1 MAKKE
6 RKTSAPK
13 SASSGAGGKATQAKL
28 RKLDSQILGLIND
41 RARVAAELQTGR
53 EREMLTESFLVEEAS
68 LLDRLEEVNEGPL
81 DGEAVRAVFREIL
94 GGCRSLGGRLRV
106 AMLGPWFSYSHLAA
120 IERFG
125 STADFLPVGN
135 IAAVFEEVQ
144 RGHANYGIVPIENS
158 TDGRVID
165 TLDMF
170 TQMSVRIC
178 GEVEL
183 AIHHMLLG
191 IGGRDEIRE
200 VQSKPQALSQC
211 RNWLARHLPQA
222 VLKEVTSTSA
232 AAAAAKESPH
242 IAAIAS
248 RQAGNAHGLK
258 ILAENIE
265 DNSGNIT
272 RFSVIATQSAP
283 RTGKDKTAIIFQL
296 DHRPGTL
303 AEALNLF
310 KRNRIN
316 LTWIESLPI
325 PNSDRAYLF
334 FVELEGHET
343 DLKIRRVVQLLENKA
358 LQLKILGSYPSLFPA
373 AGRRLES

>member
-1 MAKKE
+1 MAKKK
-6 RKTSAPK
+6 KTK
-13 SASSGAGGKATQAKL
+13 KKATVSKSSRPRTGLRATETKL
-28 RKLDSQILGLIND
+28 RKLDGQLLELLNE
-41 RARVAAELQTGR
+41 RATLASRLRSLREEQEEPSADDFLAEEKTI
-53 EREMLTESFLVEEAS
+53 
-68 LLDRLEEVNEGPL
+68 LDRIEAANAGPL
-81 DGEAVRAVFREIL
+81 DTDAVLAIFRELL
-94 GGCRSLGGRLRV
+94 GGCRALGGKLRV

-125 STADFLPVGN
+125 SSVDFIPVGN

-144 RGHANYGIVPIENS
+144 QGQVDYGIVPIENS

-170 TQMSVRIC
+170 TQTSVRIC
-178 GEVEL
+178 GEVPL
-183 AIHHMLLG
+183 DIHHMLLG
-191 IGGRDEIRE
+191 IGSRDEIRE

-211 RNWLARHLPQA
+211 RNWLAKHLPGA
-222 VLKEVTSTSA
+222 TPKEVTSTSA
-232 AAAAAKESPH
+232 AAVAAKESPH

-265 DNSGNIT
+265 DRKGNVT
-272 RFSVIATQSAP
+272 RFSVIATESAP
-283 RTGKDKTAIIFQL
+283 RTGKDRTAIIFQL

-303 AEALNLF
+303 AESLNLF

-334 FVELEGHET
+334 FVELEGHEN
-343 DLKIRRVVQLLENKA
+343 DLKIRRVVQSLEKKA
-358 LQLKILGSYPSLFPA
+358 LQLRILGSYP
-373 AGRRLES
+373 G

>member
-1 MAKKE
+1 MAKKKK
-6 RKTSAPK
+6 KTSTPK
-13 SASSGAGGKATQAKL
+13 SVSTGADLKATQAKL
-28 RKLDSQILGLIND
+28 RKLDTQILALLSD
-41 RARVAAELQTGR
+41 RARVAAELHGIR
-53 EREMLTESFLVEEAS
+53 EQEEVADDFLVEEAA
-68 LLDRLEEVNEGPL
+68 LLDRLEEANEGPL
-81 DGEAVRAVFREIL
+81 DGEAVRAVFREII
-94 GGCRSLGGRLRV
+94 GGCRSLGGRMRV

-144 RGHANYGIVPIENS
+144 QGHANYGIVPIENS

-170 TQMSVRIC
+170 TQTSVRIC

-211 RNWLARHLPQA
+211 RNWLARHLPGA
-222 VLKEVTSTSA
+222 VPKEVTSTSA
-232 AAAAAKESPH
+232 AAAAAKNSPH

-265 DNSGNIT
+265 DNSGNVT
-272 RFSVIATQSAP
+272 RFSVIATKSAP

-334 FVELEGHET
+334 FVEVEGHET

-358 LQLKILGSYPSLFPA
+358 LQLKILGSYPS
-373 AGRRLES
+373 

>member
-1 MAKKE
+1 M
-6 RKTSAPK
+6 T
-13 SASSGAGGKATQAKL
+13 
-28 RKLDSQILGLIND
+28 
-41 RARVAAELQTGR
+41 
-53 EREMLTESFLVEEAS
+53 EEAAV
-68 LLDRLEEVNEGPL
+68 LERIEGANEGPL
-81 DGEAVRAVFREIL
+81 EKEAVQAIFREL
-94 GGCRSLGGRLRV
+94 LAGCRALGSRPRV

-125 STADFLPVGN
+125 SSVDYVPVGN

-144 RGHANYGIVPIENS
+144 QGQADYGIVPIENS

-170 TQMSVRIC
+170 TQTSVRIC
-178 GEVEL
+178 GEVAL
-183 AIHHMLLG
+183 DIHHMLLG
-191 IGGRDEIRE
+191 IGTRDDIRE

-211 RNWLARHLPQA
+211 RNWLAKHLPGA
-222 VLKEVTSTSA
+222 TPREVTSTSA
-232 AAAAAKESPH
+232 AAVAAKKSPE

-258 ILAENIE
+258 VLAENIE
-265 DNSGNIT
+265 DRKGNVT
-272 RFSVIATQSAP
+272 RFSVIASESAA
-283 RTGKDKTAIIFQL
+283 RTGKDRTAIIFQL

-303 AEALNLF
+303 AESLNLF

-334 FVELEGHET
+334 FVELEGHEK
-343 DLKIRRVVQLLENKA
+343 DLRIRRVVQLLEKKA
-358 LQLKILGSYPSLFPA
+358 LQLKILGSYPS
-373 AGRRLES
+373 